1 MTDPDQGTLL
11 AMAEAASGRATLWRL
26 CAEIAAPP
34 TPDLVAR
41 LRDGR
46 IVDEIRAATHWLGE
60 DNPFDELLGALRAF
74 ANRSARYSSEDDL
87 EALSTEW
94 GRLELGRDVP
104 RVCTRAATR
113 ADEEASAWH
122 RGDHGAAKELRL
134 EQFRDMEMR
143 LEPLSRWCRRA
154 DDETH
159 VLVTRVL
166 VRVVAAHVTVEGGRD
181 LLGSLE
187 RRGRTAT
194 FQF

>member
-1 MTDPDQGTLL
+1 MIEPDEGTLL
-11 AMAEAASGRATLWRL
+11 AMAEAAAGRADLWRL
-26 CAEIAAPP
+26 CAEIAARP
-34 TPDLVAR
+34 TAGLVAR
-41 LRDGR
+41 LRDGAV
-46 IVDEIRAATHWLGE
+46 IDEIRASTRWLGE
-60 DNPFDELLGALRAF
+60 DNPFEELLGALRAF
-74 ANRSARYSSEDDL
+74 ANRSARYSPEDDL
-87 EALSTEW
+87 ATLSAEW
-94 GRLELGRDVP
+94 ERLELGRDVP
-104 RVCTRAATR
+104 RVCARAAAR
-113 ADEEASAWH
+113 ADGEAEAW
-122 RGDHGAAKELRL
+122 RAGDHVAAKERRL

-154 DDETH
+154 DDETQ